1 MPRKPIFYIIAGG
14 LIIAGAIIAVITMQ
28 QPAKLPAV
36 VEQPKST
43 ASQPSPASSTPA
55 PAAAVAGAY
64 TAYSEPAF
72 TQAASQTR
80 ILFFHASW
88 CPQCRLLD
96 QDIQK
101 QQLPPGVIIFKVDY
115 DTNPA
120 LRQKYGVT
128 LQTTLVKVDS
138 SGSKLKSVVAYS
150 TPTYNTVKAGLGL

>member
-1 MPRKPIFYIIAGG
+1 MPRKLIFYV
-14 LIIAGAIIAVITMQ
+14 IAGAIITAGVIVAIVSMQ
-28 QPAKLPAV
+28 QPSKQTTT
-36 VEQPKST
+36 VEPPKT
-43 ASQPSPASSTPA
+43 TTQAAPLDSTP
-55 PAAAVAGAY
+55 PPITTTPGQY

-72 TQAASQTR
+72 MQAGSQTR

-115 DTNPA
+115 DTNLA

-128 LQTTLVKVDS
+128 LQTTLVKVDG
-138 SGSKLKSVVAYS
+138 SGNKLKSVVAYS
-150 TPTYNTVKAGLGL
+150 APTYNTVKAELGL